1 MLQQLAESV
10 EIAIHRNSISLV
22 SASYSTSL
30 VVVVVVVVLFSTFQS
45 PTTSLL
51 VYVCPALCVSAS
63 VCALFLFRVFFC
75 RDTTDSVKAIVYKG
89 ARRQAR
95 QRHAPGVVER
105 TSNVFDACV
114 RAGRMREIQMHIN
127 TMHIV
132 SSHASHTR
140 ANTFIVPQKNL
151 NRSPGH
157 TTTTTTTTSAGGK
170 KDPQSIEGVG
180 LWNGEGSDDDDDE
193 RVISSDCPPVDAHH
207 ANDHT
212 RSVGNLK

>member
-30 VVVVVVVVLFSTFQS
+30 VVVVVVVLFSTFKS

-95 QRHAPGVVER
+95 QRHAPGVVKR
-105 TSNVFDACV
+105 TSNVFDTCV
-114 RAGRMREIQMHIN
+114 RACRMREIQMHIGA
-127 TMHIV
+127 MHIV

-140 ANTFIVPQKNL
+140 ANTLIVLSDALQVAADVPQVERKTHGEETHA
-151 NRSPGH
+151 S
-157 TTTTTTTTSAGGK
+157 
-170 KDPQSIEGVG
+170 GVTM
-180 LWNGEGSDDDDDE
+180 
-193 RVISSDCPPVDAHH
+193 R
-207 ANDHT
+207 
-212 RSVGNLK
+212 